1 MLLERMRGGLY
12 GFAVG
17 DLLEWP
23 ADACGQ
29 SAARMRQEPGGCAA
43 PCAAPADASLT
54 LAAMDSL
61 CGGFDMQDLVRRFSP
76 GWQPGAH
83 SALPR
88 VLPLAFFLFPSAGT
102 EVARSPCAMERIHAV
117 SALTDARPD
126 SLVACG
132 LYVCIACGL
141 LAGQGAEMAVRQGVL
156 SAMRYYL
163 ECEGG
168 RFQREL
174 CRWIGMADTQT
185 FAGRAPDGAD
195 AFRTAVHCLL
205 CTQTYPA
212 CVQRAARLGGR
223 PAAAAAG
230 SLAGIAYGE
239 AGIPAQWRMCIPLR
253 GEMDSLCA
261 KMYAFC
267 ALYA

>member
-1 MLLERMRGGLY
+1 MAESTPWR
-12 GFAVG
+12 
-17 DLLEWP
+17 
-23 ADACGQ
+23 
-29 SAARMRQEPGGCAA
+29 
-43 PCAAPADASLT
+43 T
-54 LAAMDSL
+54 
-61 CGGFDMQDLVRRFSP
+61 
-76 GWQPGAH
+76 
-83 SALPR
+83 
-88 VLPLAFFLFPSAGT
+88 
-102 EVARSPCAMERIHAV
+102 ARSVPCPASSPQAMQ
-117 SALTDARPD
+117 TYRPQ
-126 SLVACG
+126 AT
-132 LYVCIACGL
+132 
-141 LAGQGAEMAVRQGVL
+141 RL
-156 SAMRYYL
+156 S
-163 ECEGG
+163 
-168 RFQREL
+168 
-174 CRWIGMADTQT
+174 
-185 FAGRAPDGAD
+185 GRAPDGTD

>member
-1 MLLERMRGGLY
+1 
-12 GFAVG
+12 
-17 DLLEWP
+17 
-23 ADACGQ
+23 
-29 SAARMRQEPGGCAA
+29 
-43 PCAAPADASLT
+43 
-54 LAAMDSL
+54 
-61 CGGFDMQDLVRRFSP
+61 
-76 GWQPGAH
+76 
-83 SALPR
+83 
-88 VLPLAFFLFPSAGT
+88 
-102 EVARSPCAMERIHAV
+102 MERIHAV

-141 LAGQGAEMAVRQGVL
+141 LAGQGTERAVRQGVL

-174 CRWIGMADTQT
+174 RRWVGMADTQT
-185 FAGRAPDGAD
+185 FSGRAPDGTD

-212 CVQRAARLGGR
+212 CVQSAARLGGR